1 MLKDLSYALR
11 ALRRSP
17 GFAVAAVLSLA
28 LGLGANT
35 ALFSA
40 VDAVLLRPLPYRD
53 PDRLVMVWS
62 VTSADPQMNVAL
74 PDFQA
79 YRDRTQSFA
88 SLGATVRPRR
98 NVGVAGGEPERVLMD
113 RTTHEL
119 PSALGF
125 QPRLG
130 RFFTAEEEQ
139 WGRHQVVVLSHRFWM
154 RHFAG
159 DPGVL
164 GKSVTL
170 DGEPWTVIGVMPQG
184 FIFDDPSIELWAP
197 ISFKPDSDM
206 LTRGNHFTQVIA
218 RLKPSVS
225 LESAQ
230 KDLARVADALARE
243 FAHNVGQGAALQPL
257 RDAISGAFR
266 PALLL
271 LLGAVA
277 MVLLIACANLA
288 NLLLARGAARGR
300 EIAVRAA
307 LGATRSRLV
316 RQLLTESV
324 ILALAGGAL
333 GCACAVW
340 ALTGIS
346 ALGGD
351 VLAQFPPLRLD
362 LRVLAFFFSSRRR
375 HTISDRDWSSDVCSS
390 DLWTSRACWAGC
402 GVPRRPRQH
411 WRPLCWMPGVA
422 CSTAPCAMWC
432 GPSCLLSGTPVG
444 CSPTSPGRSR
454 SRWSRIWPRPGAAW
468 PQL

>member
-17 GFAVAAVLSLA
+17 GFALAAVLSLA

-53 PDRLVMVWS
+53 PERLVMVWS
-62 VTSADPQMNVAL
+62 VTSAYPQMNVAL

-88 SLGATVRPRR
+88 TMAAYYSTRR

-139 WGRHQVVVLSHRFWM
+139 WGRHQVLVLSHRFWM

-184 FIFDDPSIELWAP
+184 FTFDDPSIELWAP

-218 RLKPSVS
+218 RLKPGVS
-225 LESAQ
+225 LESSQ
-230 KDLARVADALARE
+230 KDLTRVADALTHE

-257 RDAISGAFR
+257 RDAMSGAFR

-277 MVLLIACANLA
+277 GTAC
-288 NLLLARGAARGR
+288 
-300 EIAVRAA
+300 
-307 LGATRSRLV
+307 
-316 RQLLTESV
+316 
-324 ILALAGGAL
+324 
-333 GCACAVW
+333 
-340 ALTGIS
+340 
-346 ALGGD
+346 
-351 VLAQFPPLRLD
+351 
-362 LRVLAFFFSSRRR
+362 
-375 HTISDRDWSSDVCSS
+375 
-390 DLWTSRACWAGC
+390 
-402 GVPRRPRQH
+402 
-411 WRPLCWMPGVA
+411 M
-422 CSTAPCAMWC
+422 
-432 GPSCLLSGTPVG
+432 
-444 CSPTSPGRSR
+444 
-454 SRWSRIWPRPGAAW
+454 
-468 PQL
+468 